1 MVTAVVAHRT
11 FAVAALAAI
20 TAAASPLAAQPTS
33 GQQDVPP
40 AARAEPAV
48 APPGPAAS
56 PPGGAAVAPVSASPP
71 APRLHHAPFSI
82 AAPHEPL
89 EIRAEIDHPQLLRGA
104 SVVYRAK
111 SGATR
116 AVPFARA
123 PSGGYRALIPAEE
136 VAPPVLAYTIEL
148 EHIDGSRSSAFATRA
163 EMQPVQVLEDE
174 MDARERAQLERLG
187 GRRSVATASVDLV
200 SFGETSG
207 KRAIPC
213 AAGGAGCQPGESKV
227 PQGIN
232 DQYWKVEAAYTYR
245 FLRTVAEFS
254 LRGGVV
260 RGTSLVELEEY
271 DEERYDVGLNY
282 AAPSLRFRLAD
293 AWHLEAELLTSVTE
307 VGFSVGTG
315 GALLIGDP
323 YGSRLTLGAQT
334 IGVAEGTYFG
344 TRIYSRMDIAATER
358 FTIAPII
365 EATDMPHAEV
375 FGVRLLAE
383 ASAALGGGFGVAV
396 RGGYQARRSASGG
409 VGVGGTASLAF

>member
-1 MVTAVVAHRT
+1 MVTQARAQWILTAAV
-11 FAVAALAAI
+11 LAAI
-20 TAAASPLAAQPTS
+20 TGAATPLAAQPTGS
-33 GQQDVPP
+33 GDEKAAPSDAKVP
-40 AARAEPAV
+40 
-48 APPGPAAS
+48 G
-56 PPGGAAVAPVSASPP
+56 PP
-71 APRLHHAPFSI
+71 APPPVSEAAPATDARGAPVARLHHDPRSTAR
-82 AAPHEPL
+82 PHEPL
-89 EIRAEIDHPQLLRGA
+89 EIRAAVDHPQVLRGA
-104 SVVYRAK
+104 SVVYR
-111 SGATR
+111 SPNGALR
-116 AVPFARA
+116 VAPFARSPA
-123 PSGGYRALIPAEE
+123 GGYVAVVPASDVIPPA
-136 VAPPVLAYTIEL
+136 LAYTIEL
-148 EHIDGSRSSAFATRA
+148 EHLDGSRSSAFASRA
-163 EMQPVQVLEDE
+163 EMQPIQILEDE

-187 GRRSVATASVDLV
+187 GRRSVASVSTDLV

-213 AAGGAGCQPGESKV
+213 APGGSGCRPGESKEPV
-227 PQGIN
+227 GIN
-232 DQYWKVEAAYTYR
+232 DQYWKVEAGYTYR

-271 DEERYDVGLNY
+271 DEERYEVGLNY

-344 TRIYSRMDIAATER
+344 TRLYSRMDIAANER

-365 EATDMPHAEV
+365 EATDMPHADA

-383 ASAALGGGFGVAV
+383 ASAAVGGGFGVAL

-409 VGVGGTASLAF
+409 VGLGGTASLAF